1 MLGNTSVLPKV
12 DSSLKRLTPSSAS
25 EVVVVVVAQP
35 QNTNASSRENAFL
48 DLLFAI
54 EDQTAE
60 TAATK
65 ELDAA
70 EMEITN
76 VNRISMNVQVESA
89 S

>member
-1 MLGNTSVLPKV
+1 M
-12 DSSLKRLTPSSAS
+12 
-25 EVVVVVVAQP
+25 VVAQP

-70 EMEITN
+70 EMEVRFCFKNKIAIILETKWQ
-76 VNRISMNVQVESA
+76 IF
-89 S
+89 